1 MNSLDFRNIRDILHK
16 SHVPG
21 SSLTFSRQTVAAM
34 AVIAALIIPL
44 PPSRKKRW
52 RYNQVNHLIMQSSV
66 LHVYL
71 GFVKSVFCYKQK
83 VNYESD
89 SLRLMKGN
97 LNIHEI
103 IIEIIKCISSI
114 V

>member
-1 MNSLDFRNIRDILHK
+1 
-16 SHVPG
+16 
-21 SSLTFSRQTVAAM
+21 
-34 AVIAALIIPL
+34 
-44 PPSRKKRW
+44 
-52 RYNQVNHLIMQSSV
+52 MQSSV

-71 GFVKSVFCYKQK
+71 GFVKSVFFYKQK